1 GVGLLVLLL
10 FVFVSRIRSRP
21 IGVYVVFSIVIVLW
35 SVGFAAFLS
44 PVGLKAGLISLA
56 CILVVEIPIVALA
69 MLMPRLNPLGVIVF
83 DTVTLTLAIV
93 VLVLSVFYVFS
104 KQDIIL
110 ALVVFF
116 CALFILF

>member
-1 GVGLLVLLL
+1 
-10 FVFVSRIRSRP
+10 
-21 IGVYVVFSIVIVLW
+21 IVLW

-69 MLMPRLNPLGVIVF
+69 MLMRRLNPLGVIVF
-83 DTVTLTLAIV
+83 DMVTLTLAIV

-104 KQDIIL
+104 KQD
-110 ALVVFF
+110 VNV
-116 CALFILF
+116 